1 MTLVYKHRQSAA
13 RSLAEA
19 SSTVAMKSFVAVTT
33 FAAVALA
40 TTPTTAENCAMH
52 CNLAM
57 DGCVAT
63 GSPISVCTDVY
74 IECLGYNP
82 YDEVPFNK
90 PTSCRK

>member
-1 MTLVYKHRQSAA
+1 
-13 RSLAEA
+13 
-19 SSTVAMKSFVAVTT
+19 MKSFVAVTT

-82 YDEVPFNK
+82 YDEVPFKK